1 MDQLPILTARTF
13 VGPAV
18 EVCKVL
24 RRGASRCRGEAVM
37 CRPHALRSGPAPDL
51 GKPHS
56 LSLYFLLWYGAS
68 LRQ

>member
-37 CRPHALRSGPAPDL
+37 CRPHALRSGPAPDFGQAPL
-51 GKPHS
+51 PEPLFPPLFKE
-56 LSLYFLLWYGAS
+56 
-68 LRQ
+68 QDC